1 MKLILASAILV
12 VLVSAV
18 GGQAAVRPA
27 IQPGQSWDAACE
39 AAAPGDV
46 IPLAAGNH
54 PSQSIACRKVAPGI
68 VFRPVAGAKVVVG
81 RDGQQESCISLRGS
95 TYVTVEGVSTSTYSI
110 DGKPGQCGVA
120 AGRGDAHHLTF
131 RNVDAGTVFIAADDV
146 RIIGGDYGPAVD
158 HETLISPRTCA
169 VSDDSCMPQRILIDG
184 AYFHDYRRA
193 NTHMQCIAF
202 WGGDD
207 VTIRNSRFS
216 NCAVFSIF
224 VSGGSQLH
232 FDRLT
237 FENNVYE
244 RGSEAMSAHVKF
256 SDHGATYKGV
266 VMRNERFVGDDLL
279 VASRSS
285 SDYRF
290 HGISGRVS
298 VTSACSNCR
307 AGTWRAGSTVV
318 TIAAGAAPPP
328 PPRAKRGNSAP
339 TACFRR
345 TPSRAR
351 AGQVVTFK
359 ASCSRDRNRDRLTYA
374 WDISPGG
381 DGVYERRGA
390 TVRYAY
396 VGAGTK
402 TARLRVNDGRGHTT
416 TTSQTFTVGG

>member
-1 MKLILASAILV
+1 MRLVLASAFLV

-27 IQPGQSWDAACE
+27 VQPGQSWDAACE

-46 IPLAAGNH
+46 ILLAAGNH
-54 PSQSIACRKVAPGI
+54 PSQSISCRKAAPGV
-68 VFRPVAGAKVVVG
+68 VFRPVAGAKVIVG

-95 TYVTVEGVSTSTYSI
+95 TYVTVDGVSTSTYSI
-110 DGKPGQCGVA
+110 AGKPGQCGVA
-120 AGRGDAHHLTF
+120 AGRGGAHHLTF
-131 RNVDAGTVFIAADDV
+131 RNVDAGTVFIAANDV
-146 RIIGGDYGPAVD
+146 QILGGDYGPAVD
-158 HETLISPRTCA
+158 HETLISPRTCS

-184 AYFHDYRRA
+184 AHFHDYRRA
-193 NTHMQCIAF
+193 RTHMQCIAF

-290 HGISGRVS
+290 HRISGRVS
-298 VTSACSNCR
+298 VTRACSNCR

-318 TIAAGAAPPP
+318 TISGGTRSTPPTRGNAPP
-328 PPRAKRGNSAP
+328 K
-339 TACFRR
+339 ACFKR
-345 TPSRAR
+345 TPNPSRAR
-351 AGQVVTFK
+351 QEVTFN
-359 ASCSRDRNRDRLTYA
+359 ASCSADRNGDRLTYT
-374 WDISPGG
+374 WDIAPGG
-381 DGVYERRGA
+381 DGVYERRGLR
-390 TVRYAY
+390 VRYAY
-396 VGAGTK
+396 TSAGTK
-402 TARLRVNDGRGHTT
+402 TARLRVNDGHGQTT
-416 TTSQTFTVGG
+416 TTAQTFTVGS

>member
-1 MKLILASAILV
+1 MRLVLASAILV

-27 IQPGQSWDAACE
+27 VQPGQSWDAACE

-46 IPLAAGNH
+46 IPLAGGSH
-54 PSQSIACRKVAPGI
+54 PSQSISCRKAAPGV
-68 VFRPVAGAKVVVG
+68 VFRPLAGAKVVVG
-81 RDGQQESCISLRGS
+81 REGQQGNCISLRGS
-95 TYVTVEGVSTSTYSI
+95 TYVTVEGVSTTTYSI
-110 DGKPGQCGVA
+110 AGKPGQCGVA

-207 VTIRNSRFS
+207 VTIRNSRFF

-237 FENNVYE
+237 FENNLYE

-266 VMRNERFVGDDLL
+266 VMRRERLVGDDLL

-290 HGISGRVS
+290 QGISGRVS
-298 VTSACSNCR
+298 VTRACSSCR
-307 AGTWRAGSTVV
+307 AGTWRAGDTVV
-318 TIAAGAAPPP
+318 TIAGGTAPPRQR
-328 PPRAKRGNSAP
+328 PRRGNAP
-339 TACFRR
+339 TPCFER
-345 TPSRAR
+345 TPLRAR
-351 AGQVVTFK
+351 AGQAVTFR
-359 ASCSRDRNRDRLTYA
+359 ATCSKDRNGDRLTYA
-374 WDISPGG
+374 WDIAPGG

-390 TVRYAY
+390 IVRYAY
-396 VGAGTK
+396 EGAGTK
-402 TARLRVNDGRGHTT
+402 TARLRVSDGRGNVVTT
-416 TTSQTFTVGG
+416 TQTFTVAG